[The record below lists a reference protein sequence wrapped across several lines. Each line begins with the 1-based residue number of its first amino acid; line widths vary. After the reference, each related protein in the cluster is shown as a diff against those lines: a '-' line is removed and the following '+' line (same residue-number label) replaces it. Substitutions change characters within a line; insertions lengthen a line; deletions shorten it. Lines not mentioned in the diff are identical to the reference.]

1 MTKVYNQSGAD
12 IGWFNGLF
20 VVDENGKKLY
30 LVIDHDVFC
39 VPRND
44 DESTLPNPPCIGTGE
59 FDDGIAVTDNGE
71 IIFSLNRPG
80 ISPAVS
86 AQADSVKT

>member
-30 LVIDHDVFC
+30 LVIDHDIFC

-44 DESTLPNPPCIGTGE
+44 DESTLPNPPCIAIGE
-59 FDDGIAVTDNGE
+59 LDGGIAVTDNDE
-71 IIFSLNRPG
+71 ILFSLNRPD
-80 ISPAVS
+80 ISRAVS
-86 AQADSVKT
+86 ADSVKT